1 MQGGILFRAG
11 WNFLKSVRVTSHL
24 LERLEYNTIFVNK
37 FDFAQA
43 HCGTKPPFCR
53 GRRTAAFRSQTSRR
67 KKTFQVD
74 ELHRNRSPN
83 QAAADA
89 PPVAAAAAHVALAS
103 LPTRRAIVFQP

>member
-1 MQGGILFRAG
+1 MEAVPSEKVG
-11 WNFLKSVRVTSHL
+11 WTNTSYSKVR
-24 LERLEYNTIFVNK
+24 YYIFEQIWFV
-37 FDFAQA
+37 QA

-89 PPVAAAAAHVALAS
+89 PPVAAAAAAHVALVS

>member
-1 MQGGILFRAG
+1 MNFCSYLKLAYSRVIIMLLVPYSIL
-11 WNFLKSVRVTSHL
+11 
-24 LERLEYNTIFVNK
+24 EQNK
-37 FDFAQA
+37 LVYA

-89 PPVAAAAAHVALAS
+89 PPVAAAASHVALVS
-103 LPTRRAIVFQP
+103 LHTRRAIVFQP